1 MTIKITKDYAPVV
14 SSGARSGIKMG
25 KCIGVTIH
33 NTDNSGS
40 GANAKAHANLLK
52 NSWKSKQQS
61 WHFAV
66 DEDGAYQSIPTDEI
80 AWHAG
85 DGGTGKGNTQTI
97 SIEICMN
104 SDGNIEKATN
114 NAAELAA
121 QILKE
126 KGLPT
131 SALYQH
137 HDWSG
142 KNCPSQIR
150 AGKPYSWST
159 FKNKVAT
166 YYNGGEST
174 NPNTG
179 SDTSKKTIS
188 QIADEVIDGKWGN
201 GEARQKALE
210 AAGYD
215 YEAVQAE
222 VNKHYGITSGSSTSN
237 SSTSE
242 RPVTTTKHKVGE
254 TVTIN
259 GVYTS
264 STSTAKL
271 TPVVKSGKITK
282 IIAGA
287 RNPYLLNDGNIGWVN
302 DSCIVSKTSSSTSI
316 KVGDKVTPINAVSY
330 DGVKLIDE
338 VTKKKYTVIE
348 IKGDRVVLGDGLN
361 TAFKKSNLK
370 K

>member
-1 MTIKITKDYAPVV
+1 MTVKITKDYAPVV
-14 SSGARSGIKMG
+14 SSGARSGIKMS

-33 NTDNSGS
+33 NTDNDGA

-52 NSWKSKQQS
+52 NTWKNKQQS

-66 DEDGAYQSIPTDEI
+66 DEDGAYQSIPTDEV

-85 DGGTGKGNTQTI
+85 DGGTGKGNTQTVA
-97 SIEICMN
+97 IEICMN
-104 SDGNIEKATN
+104 SDGDLEKATD

-121 QILKE
+121 QVLKE
-126 KGLPT
+126 KGL
-131 SALYQH
+131 SADDLYQH
-137 HDWSG
+137 HDWNG

-159 FKNKVAT
+159 FKDKVAA
-166 YYNGGEST
+166 YFNGGSST
-174 NPNTG
+174 KPDTG

-188 QIADEVIDGKWGN
+188 QIADEVIAGKWGN
-201 GEARQKALE
+201 GEARKNALE

-215 YEAVQAE
+215 YEEVQAE
-222 VNKHYGITSGSSTSN
+222 VNKRYGITSGSSTSN
-237 SSTSE
+237 PSTSK
-242 RPVTTTKHKVGE
+242 PASTTKHKVGE

-264 STSTAKL
+264 STSTTKL
-271 TPVVKSGKITK
+271 TPAVKSGKITK
-282 IIAGA
+282 IIADA
-287 RNPYLLNDGNIGWVN
+287 RNPYLLNDGDIGWVN
-302 DSCIVSKTSSSTSI
+302 DDCIVSKTSSSTSI
-316 KVGDKVTPINAVSY
+316 KVGDKVTPIKAVSY

-348 IKGDRVVLGDGLN
+348 IKGDRVVLGDGLK